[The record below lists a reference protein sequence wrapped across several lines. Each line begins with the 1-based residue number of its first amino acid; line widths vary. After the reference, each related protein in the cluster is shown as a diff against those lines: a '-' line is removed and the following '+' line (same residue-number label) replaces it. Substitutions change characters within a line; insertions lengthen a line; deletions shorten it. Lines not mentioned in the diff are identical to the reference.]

1 MVCHDFTGAVLLV
14 HEDTI
19 LESDDRV
26 GGADGLSLL
35 GDGSGNVV
43 GIDFECAR
51 VVFVAAVGV
60 LRGDGGDKSGE
71 EGDGGEGLHRADVK
85 GKVRVEFWLAFMWGV
100 RF

>member
-35 GDGSGNVV
+35 GDVSSDVV

-51 VVFVAAVGV
+51 VVFVAAVGG
-60 LRGDGGDKSGE
+60 LRGDGGDESGE
-71 EGDGGEGLHRADVK
+71 EGDGGEGLHGAD
-85 GKVRVEFWLAFMWGV
+85 GFC
-100 RF
+100 